1 MLTCLAE
8 GRKMADEM
16 YCDSEDNVINLI
28 EIEFRDGTLYFKAE
42 DDDLLQ
48 SDDFQKLEDPKKA
61 ILRNLN
67 NQVLMKKSG
76 MDIAVLE
83 DMTDYEIQANAPQTI
98 FIMQAYKETEPS
110 GMAIA
115 ILVKSKNQIYSLSC
129 QNKELHFKEGATPNH
144 IAATKSDFI
153 FYQKKVIG
161 HEKMQFESSLYPGY
175 FLACKKEQQGYFKLV
190 LKEGYQEDDEFMMF
204 IVQYC

>member
-1 MLTCLAE
+1 MT
-8 GRKMADEM
+8 DEM
-16 YCDSEDNVINLI
+16 YCEPDDNAIDLV

-42 DDDLLQ
+42 DDDHLE
-48 SDDFQKLEDPKKA
+48 SDDFRKLGGPKNA

-83 DMTDYEIQANAPQTI
+83 DMTDCEIQANAPQTV
-98 FIMQAYKETEPS
+98 FIMQAYKETVPK
-110 GMAIA
+110 GLAIA
-115 ILVKSKNQIYSLSC
+115 ILVRSKNQIYSLSC
-129 QNKELHFKEGATPNH
+129 QNKELQFKEGAAPNH
-144 IAATKSDFI
+144 IASTTSDFI

-175 FLACKKEQQGYFKLV
+175 FLACEKEQQGYFKLV
-190 LKEGYQEDDEFMMF
+190 LKEGCEEVDKFMMF

>member
-1 MLTCLAE
+1 
-8 GRKMADEM
+8 MADEM
-16 YCDSEDNVINLI
+16 YCDLGDNAINLI
-28 EIEFRDGTLYFKAE
+28 ETEFRDGTLYFKAE
-42 DDDLLQ
+42 DDDCLQ
-48 SDDFQKLEDPKKA
+48 SDDFRKLENPKNV

-67 NQVLMKKSG
+67 NQVLMKRSG

-83 DMTDYEIQANAPQTI
+83 DMLDSEIQANAPQTI
-98 FIMQAYKETEPS
+98 FIIQAYKESEPN
-110 GMAIA
+110 GLAIA

-129 QNKELHFKEGATPNH
+129 QNKELRFKEGPTPNH
-144 IAATKSDFI
+144 IAATTSDFI

-175 FLACKKEQQGYFKLV
+175 FLACEKEQQGYFKLV
-190 LKEGYQEDDEFMMF
+190 LKEGCQEEDKFMMF